1 VFSAS
6 LLRSKTIQKIMTYT
20 MGGDAILDLIILYT
34 SLSSSKSF
42 NYVLH
47 ARQTIDDKGDRLSF
61 VDSTV
66 RKGGV
71 VGSFD

>member
-1 VFSAS
+1 
-6 LLRSKTIQKIMTYT
+6 MTYT
-20 MGGDAILDLIILYT
+20 MGGDAILDLIILYA
-34 SLSSSKSF
+34 SLSSPPKSF

-71 VGSFD
+71 VGCFD